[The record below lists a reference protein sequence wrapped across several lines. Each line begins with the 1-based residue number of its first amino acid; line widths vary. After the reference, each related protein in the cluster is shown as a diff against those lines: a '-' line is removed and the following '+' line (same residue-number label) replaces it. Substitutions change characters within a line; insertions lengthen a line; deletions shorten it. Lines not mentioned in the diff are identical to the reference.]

1 MPAHGRA
8 TANYSEKHQ
17 HKSNME
23 KNATIAIL
31 LGLWAVTLIGF
42 FVVRG
47 ANARLITTN
56 DLLLAQMQETI
67 QECKTQ

>member
-1 MPAHGRA
+1 
-8 TANYSEKHQ
+8 
-17 HKSNME
+17 ME